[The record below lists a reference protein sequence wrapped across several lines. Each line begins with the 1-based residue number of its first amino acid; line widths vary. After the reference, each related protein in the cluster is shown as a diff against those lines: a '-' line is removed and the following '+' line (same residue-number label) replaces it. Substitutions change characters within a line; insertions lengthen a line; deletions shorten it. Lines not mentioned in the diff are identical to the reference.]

1 MEIKK
6 INKDI
11 YKKKVNLVIGGFVAL
26 LAISSLAFSTLLIVL
41 FGNIEVVP
49 EQSTGNFHWNLIGVL
64 LAVATSLS
72 LLNQIK
78 TRPYMEEVLY
88 VWKLKQLHNKIF
100 RKLKSIKAAASNDD
114 VKALTTLKFY
124 YTTQQQVFE
133 LDNNTLTM
141 SSVNKELE
149 AIEQIEAEQSL
160 DLDITS
166 FKECWVDTY

>member
-1 MEIKK
+1 MEIKQ

-41 FGNIEVVP
+41 FGNTEVVP
-49 EQSTGNFHWNLIGVL
+49 EQSTGNFHWNLIGVV

-72 LLNQIK
+72 LLNHIK

-100 RKLKSIKAAASNDD
+100 RKLKSIKAAASNDN

-124 YTTQQQVFE
+124 YTTQRQVFE

-149 AIEQIEAEQSL
+149 AFEQIEAAQSMS
-160 DLDITS
+160 LDITGFEES
-166 FKECWVDTY
+166 WLDTY

>member
-41 FGNIEVVP
+41 FGNTEVVP
-49 EQSTGNFHWNLIGVL
+49 EQSTGNFHWNLIGVV

-124 YTTQQQVFE
+124 YKTQQQVFE

-141 SSVNKELE
+141 NSVNKELE
-149 AIEQIEAEQSL
+149 AIEKIEAAQSL

-166 FKECWVDTY
+166 FKESWVDTY

>member
-1 MEIKK
+1 M
-6 INKDI
+6 
-11 YKKKVNLVIGGFVAL
+11 IGGFVAL

-41 FGNIEVVP
+41 FGNTEVVP
-49 EQSTGNFHWNLIGVL
+49 EQSTGNFHWNLIGVV

-88 VWKLKQLHNKIF
+88 VWKVKQLHNKIF
-100 RKLKSIKAAASNDD
+100 RKLKNIKAAASNDN

-124 YTTQQQVFE
+124 YTTQRQVFE

-149 AIEQIEAEQSL
+149 AIEQIEAAQSL

-166 FKECWVDTY
+166 FKESWVDTY

>member
-1 MEIKK
+1 MEIKQ

-41 FGNIEVVP
+41 FGNTEVVP
-49 EQSTGNFHWNLIGVL
+49 EQSTGNFHWNLIGVV

-88 VWKLKQLHNKIF
+88 VWKVKQLHNKIF
-100 RKLKSIKAAASNDD
+100 RKLKNIKAAASNDN

-124 YTTQQQVFE
+124 YTTQRQVFE

-149 AIEQIEAEQSL
+149 AIEQIEAAQSL

-166 FKECWVDTY
+166 FKESWVDTY

>member
-41 FGNIEVVP
+41 FGNTEVVP
-49 EQSTGNFHWNLIGVL
+49 EQSTGNFHWNLIGVV

-124 YTTQQQVFE
+124 YKTQQQVFE

-141 SSVNKELE
+141 NSVNKELE
-149 AIEQIEAEQSL
+149 AIEQIEAAQSL
-160 DLDITS
+160 DLDITR
-166 FKECWVDTY
+166 FKERWVDTY

>member
-41 FGNIEVVP
+41 FGNTEVVP
-49 EQSTGNFHWNLIGVL
+49 EQSTGNFHWNLIGVV

-100 RKLKSIKAAASNDD
+100 SKLKSIKAAASNDD

-141 SSVNKELE
+141 NSVNKELE
-149 AIEQIEAEQSL
+149 AIEQIEAAQSL

-166 FKECWVDTY
+166 FKESWVDTY

>member
-41 FGNIEVVP
+41 FGNTEVVP
-49 EQSTGNFHWNLIGVL
+49 EQSTGNFHWNLIGVV

-100 RKLKSIKAAASNDD
+100 RKLKSIKAASNDD

-141 SSVNKELE
+141 NSVNKELE
-149 AIEQIEAEQSL
+149 AIEQIEAAQSL

-166 FKECWVDTY
+166 FKESWVDTY

>member
-1 MEIKK
+1 MEIKQ

-11 YKKKVNLVIGGFVAL
+11 YKKKVNFVIGGFVAL

-41 FGNIEVVP
+41 FGNTEVVP
-49 EQSTGNFHWNLIGVL
+49 EQSTGNFHWNLIGVV

-100 RKLKSIKAAASNDD
+100 RKLK
-114 VKALTTLKFY
+114 ALK
-124 YTTQQQVFE
+124 QPRAM
-133 LDNNTLTM
+133 TM
-141 SSVNKELE
+141 
-149 AIEQIEAEQSL
+149 
-160 DLDITS
+160 
-166 FKECWVDTY
+166 

>member
-11 YKKKVNLVIGGFVAL
+11 YKKKVKLVIGGFVAL

-41 FGNIEVVP
+41 FGNTEVVP

-124 YTTQQQVFE
+124 YKTQQQVFE

-141 SSVNKELE
+141 NSVNKELE
-149 AIEQIEAEQSL
+149 AIEQIEAAQSL

-166 FKECWVDTY
+166 FKESWVDTY

>member
-6 INKDI
+6 INKQV
-11 YKKKVNLVIGGFVAL
+11 YRKKVNLVIGGFVAL

-41 FGNIEVVP
+41 FGNTDVVP
-49 EQSTGNFHWNLIGVL
+49 EQSTGNFHWNLIGVV
-64 LAVATSLS
+64 LALATSLS
-72 LLNQIK
+72 LLNQFK

-100 RKLKSIKAAASNDD
+100 RKLKSIKAASAEHD
-114 VKALTTLKFY
+114 VKALTILKFY
-124 YTTQQQVFE
+124 YTTQSQVFE

-149 AIEQIEAEQSL
+149 AIEQIEAAQSL
-160 DLDITS
+160 NLDITRFEES
-166 FKECWVDTY
+166 WIDTY

>member
-1 MEIKK
+1 MEIKQ

-41 FGNIEVVP
+41 FGNTEVVP
-49 EQSTGNFHWNLIGVL
+49 EQSTGNFHWNLIGVV
-64 LAVATSLS
+64 LAVATSLA

-124 YTTQQQVFE
+124 YTTQRQVFE
-133 LDNNTLTM
+133 LDNNTLIM
-141 SSVNKELE
+141 SSVTKELE
-149 AIEQIEAEQSL
+149 TIEEIEVSKSL
-160 DLDITS
+160 SLDITS
-166 FKECWVDTY
+166 FEEFWLDTF

>member
-26 LAISSLAFSTLLIVL
+26 LAISSLAVSTLLIVL
-41 FGNIEVVP
+41 FGNTEVVP
-49 EQSTGNFHWNLIGVL
+49 EQSTGNFHWNLIGVVI
-64 LAVATSLS
+64 AVATSLS

>member
-41 FGNIEVVP
+41 FGNTEVVP
-49 EQSTGNFHWNLIGVL
+49 EQSTGNFHWNLIGVV

-124 YTTQQQVFE
+124 YKTQQQVFE

-141 SSVNKELE
+141 NSVNKELE
-149 AIEQIEAEQSL
+149 AIEQIEAAQSL
-160 DLDITS
+160 DLYITS
-166 FKECWVDTY
+166 FKESWVDTY

>member
-41 FGNIEVVP
+41 FGNTEVVP
-49 EQSTGNFHWNLIGVL
+49 EQSTGNFHWNLIGVV

-78 TRPYMEEVLY
+78 TRSYMEEVLY
-88 VWKLKQLHNKIF
+88 VWKLKKLHNKIF

-114 VKALTTLKFY
+114 VKAITTLKFY
-124 YTTQQQVFE
+124 YKTQQQVFE

-149 AIEQIEAEQSL
+149 AIEQIEAAQSL

-166 FKECWVDTY
+166 FKESWVDTY

>member
-41 FGNIEVVP
+41 FGNTEVVP

-124 YTTQQQVFE
+124 YKTQQQVFE

-141 SSVNKELE
+141 NSVNKELE
-149 AIEQIEAEQSL
+149 AIEQIEAAQSL

-166 FKECWVDTY
+166 FKESWVDTY

>member
-41 FGNIEVVP
+41 FGNTEVVP
-49 EQSTGNFHWNLIGVL
+49 EQSTGNFHWNLIGVV
-64 LAVATSLS
+64 LAVATSIS

-124 YTTQQQVFE
+124 YKTQQQVFE

-141 SSVNKELE
+141 NSVNKELE
-149 AIEQIEAEQSL
+149 AIEQIEAAQSL

-166 FKECWVDTY
+166 FKESWVDTY

>member
-41 FGNIEVVP
+41 FGNTEVVP

-64 LAVATSLS
+64 LAVATSLF

-166 FKECWVDTY
+166 FKERWVDTY

>member
-1 MEIKK
+1 MEIKQ

-26 LAISSLAFSTLLIVL
+26 LAIFSLAFSTLLIVL
-41 FGNIEVVP
+41 FGNTEVVP
-49 EQSTGNFHWNLIGVL
+49 EQSTGNFHWNLIGVV

-100 RKLKSIKAAASNDD
+100 RKLKSIKAAASSADLQ
-114 VKALTTLKFY
+114 ALTILKFY
-124 YTTQQQVFE
+124 YTTQKQVFE

-141 SSVNKELE
+141 NSVNKELE
-149 AIEQIEAEQSL
+149 AIEEIEVSKSLSL
-160 DLDITS
+160 DVATFEEAWL
-166 FKECWVDTY
+166 DTY

>member
-1 MEIKK
+1 MEIKQ

-11 YKKKVNLVIGGFVAL
+11 YKKKVSLVIGGFVAL

-41 FGNIEVVP
+41 FGNTEVVP
-49 EQSTGNFHWNLIGVL
+49 EQSTGNFHWNLIGVV

-88 VWKLKQLHNKIF
+88 VWKLKQLHSKIF
-100 RKLKSIKAAASNDD
+100 RKLKSIKAAASNDN
-114 VKALTTLKFY
+114 VKVLTTLKFY
-124 YTTQQQVFE
+124 YTTQRQVFE

-149 AIEQIEAEQSL
+149 AIEQIEAAQSL

-166 FKECWVDTY
+166 FKESWVDTY

>member
-11 YKKKVNLVIGGFVAL
+11 YKKKVKLVIGGFVAL

-41 FGNIEVVP
+41 FGNTEVVP
-49 EQSTGNFHWNLIGVL
+49 EQSMGNFHWNLIGVL

-166 FKECWVDTY
+166 FKESWVDTY

>member
-41 FGNIEVVP
+41 FGNTEVVP

-160 DLDITS
+160 DLDTTS
-166 FKECWVDTY
+166 FKESWVDTY

>member
-1 MEIKK
+1 MEIKN

-41 FGNIEVVP
+41 FGNTEVVP
-49 EQSTGNFHWNLIGVL
+49 EQPTGNFHWNLIGVV

-141 SSVNKELE
+141 NSVNKELE
-149 AIEQIEAEQSL
+149 AIEQIEAAQSL

-166 FKECWVDTY
+166 FKESWVDTY

>member
-41 FGNIEVVP
+41 FGNTEVVP

-64 LAVATSLS
+64 FAVATSLS

-166 FKECWVDTY
+166 FKESWVDTY